1 MNPFKSKQEKE
12 IERKI
17 KARQGK
23 KSVERHVQR
32 QKANIQKYW
41 ELAKRAYRLKDQ
53 KMFEQIAAFILATQ
67 RDVHQWEHRL
77 LYFDMVEARRD
88 QVLAAAEFAAAYQ
101 EMAKSMLANSSP
113 AQMAKIQKDI
123 EVGIMRAELMDDFLA
138 DLVEMSEEMLA
149 DARQGERDGELKQ
162 IMAALQTEADQEGQ
176 VASDAEIEA
185 SLRAIEEQLKRGG

>member
-1 MNPFKSKQEKE
+1 MNLFKSRQEKE
-12 IERKI
+12 IERKL

-32 QKANIQKYW
+32 QKTNIQKYW
-41 ELAKRAYRLKDQ
+41 GLAKRAYRLKDQ
-53 KMFEQIAAFILATQ
+53 KMFEQIAAFILTTQ

-88 QVLAAAEFAAAYQ
+88 QVLAAAEFAQAYQ
-101 EMAKSMLANSSP
+101 EMAKSMLENSSP
-113 AQMAKIQKDI
+113 SQMAKIQKDI
-123 EVGIMRAELMDDFLA
+123 EMGIMRAELMDDVLA

-149 DARQGERDGELKQ
+149 DTKLDERDAELKQ
-162 IMAALQTEADQEGQ
+162 IMAALQTEADQDGQ
-176 VASDAEIEA
+176 VASDADIEA